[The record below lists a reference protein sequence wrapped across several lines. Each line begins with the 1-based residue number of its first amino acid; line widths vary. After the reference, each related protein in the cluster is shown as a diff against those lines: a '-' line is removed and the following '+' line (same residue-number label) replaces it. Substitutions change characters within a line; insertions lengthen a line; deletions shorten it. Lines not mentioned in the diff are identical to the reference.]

1 MITYPMLKPGAVI
14 GVTASSFGADEQ
26 HRALFDEA
34 VGRMKERG
42 YQVSLGQTVYKHD
55 KARSAPGRERGI
67 EFNGMM
73 LNESIG
79 LIIPP
84 WGGEL
89 LIEMLEFIDF
99 DQLRPKWVLGFSDI
113 SLLLLA
119 ITLRTG
125 IATAHGPSL
134 GDLRGEKT
142 DETSV
147 MWQKVLS
154 TPSGG
159 SIEQQSSQ
167 KHQGAGAAAGSPS
180 PYLFNLNTPTL
191 WKSVSGQD
199 VSLKGRLLG
208 GCIDI
213 IRHIIG
219 TPYGN
224 VQHFSRHFIQGE
236 PILWYLE
243 NCELN
248 TADLRR
254 SLVHMKYA
262 GWFDNC
268 SGILFGRSEGNQP
281 LYGYTTEEVYRDL
294 AEELQLPVLYDLDF
308 GHVPPQMTLVNGAYA
323 EVELAGGRGTLIQ
336 YFRE

>member
-1 MITYPMLKPGAVI
+1 MITYPILKPGAVI

-26 HRALFDEA
+26 HREVLDEA
-34 VGRMKERG
+34 VERMTERG

-55 KARSAPGRERGI
+55 KARSASGRERGMEFI
-67 EFNGMM
+67 EMM
-73 LNESIG
+73 QDESIG

-113 SLLLLA
+113 SLLLLT

-134 GDLRGEKT
+134 GDLRGKKT

-154 TPSGG
+154 TPPGG
-159 SIEQQSSQ
+159 SIVQQSSQ
-167 KHQGAGAAAGSPS
+167 KHQGAGAGTVSPS

-199 VSLKGRLLG
+199 VSIKGRLLG

-224 VQHFSRHFIQGE
+224 VQQFSRNFIQGE

-268 SGILFGRSEGNQP
+268 SGILFGRCEGNQQ

>member
-1 MITYPMLKPGAVI
+1 MITYPILKPGAVL
-14 GVTASSFGADEQ
+14 GVTASSLGADEA
-26 HRALFDEA
+26 HRDVFDEA
-34 VGRMKERG
+34 VERMRQRG
-42 YQVSLGQTVYKHD
+42 YRVTLGETVYKYD
-55 KARSAPGRERGI
+55 KARSAPGRERGT
-67 EFNGMM
+67 ECNQMM
-73 LNESIG
+73 QDEDID

-99 DQLRPKWVLGFSDI
+99 DRIRPKWVMGFSDI

-134 GDLRGEKT
+134 GDLRGLKT
-142 DETSV
+142 DETTA

-154 TPSGG
+154 TPPGG
-159 SIEQQSSQ
+159 IIVQQSSLM
-167 KHQGAGAAAGSPS
+167 HEGTGEPS
-180 PYLFNLNTPTL
+180 AEVSSYLFGQNTLTL
-191 WKSVSGQD
+191 WKTVSGQD

-208 GCIDI
+208 GCIDV

-219 TPYGN
+219 TPYGD
-224 VQHFSRHFIQGE
+224 VQHFNSQFAGGE
-236 PILWYLE
+236 PIIWYLE

-268 SGILFGRSEGNQP
+268 SGILFGRSGGNQP
-281 LYGYTTEEVYRDL
+281 VLGYTAEDVYRDL

-323 EVELAGGRGTLIQ
+323 EVEVINGRGTVKQ
-336 YFRE
+336 YFYE

>member
-1 MITYPMLKPGAVI
+1 MITYPILKPGAVL
-14 GVTASSFGADEQ
+14 GVTASSLGADEA
-26 HRALFDEA
+26 HRDVFDEA
-34 VGRMKERG
+34 VERMRQRG
-42 YQVSLGQTVYKHD
+42 YRVTLGETVYKYD
-55 KARSAPGRERGI
+55 KARSAPGRERGT
-67 EFNGMM
+67 EYNQMM
-73 LNESIG
+73 QDEDID

-99 DQLRPKWVLGFSDI
+99 DRIRPKWVMGFSDI

-134 GDLRGEKT
+134 GDLRGLKT
-142 DETSV
+142 DETTA

-154 TPSGG
+154 TPPGG
-159 SIEQQSSQ
+159 SIVQQSSLM
-167 KHQGAGAAAGSPS
+167 HEGTGEPS
-180 PYLFNLNTPTL
+180 AEVSSYLFGQNTLTL
-191 WKSVSGQD
+191 WKTVSGQD

-208 GCIDI
+208 GCIDV

-219 TPYGN
+219 TPYGD
-224 VQHFSRHFIQGE
+224 VQHFSSQFAGGE
-236 PILWYLE
+236 PIIWYLE

-268 SGILFGRSEGNQP
+268 SGILFGRSGGTSRCSAILQKT
-281 LYGYTTEEVYRDL
+281 YTVIWRKSCSSRS
-294 AEELQLPVLYDLDF
+294 F
-308 GHVPPQMTLVNGAYA
+308 MTL
-323 EVELAGGRGTLIQ
+323 ISDM
-336 YFRE
+336 FRRK

>member
-1 MITYPMLKPGAVI
+1 MITYPILQPGAVL
-14 GVTASSFGADEQ
+14 GVTASSLGADEG
-26 HRALFDEA
+26 HRDIFDEA
-34 VGRMKERG
+34 VERMRQRG
-42 YQVSLGQTVYKHD
+42 YGVALAETVYKYD
-55 KARSAPGRERGI
+55 KARSAPGRERGS
-67 EFNGMM
+67 EFNQMM
-73 LNESIG
+73 QDGEIG

-99 DQLRPKWVLGFSDI
+99 DEIRPKWVLGFSDI

-134 GDLRGEKT
+134 GDLRGQQT
-142 DETSV
+142 DETTA

-159 SIEQQSSQ
+159 SIVQQSSP
-167 KHQGAGAAAGSPS
+167 KHEGPEEASAEALTSP
-180 PYLFNLNTPTL
+180 FGQNTLTV

-208 GCIDI
+208 GCIDV

-219 TPYGN
+219 TPYGD
-224 VQHFSRHFIQGE
+224 VQRFNSRFAGGE
-236 PILWYLE
+236 PIVWYLE
-243 NCELN
+243 NCDLN

-262 GWFDNC
+262 GWFENC
-268 SGILFGRSEGNQP
+268 SGILFGRSGGNQP
-281 LYGYTTEEVYRDL
+281 LLGYTAEDVYRDL
-294 AEELQLPVLYDLDF
+294 AEDLQLPVLYDLDF

-323 EVELAGGRGTLIQ
+323 EVEVAGGRGTVKQ
-336 YFRE
+336 YFYE